1 MAGNQSFWQTFRSA
15 SPGLSDPAALMVQVA
30 AHPDSRPELVQS
42 WQQYFRDTRDCH
54 SHYMEGG
61 EVGFCDGVYRDVV
74 QHGDEVAACA
84 DFICRPAT
92 WVLERRQTGSATH
105 AATHSSPRVV
115 PSAGAVRRFR
125 VAGLSML
132 FLGSVCAAA
141 ASVGIPDMAAVAV
154 LAVALATIVASFV
167 VTVRSG
173 RAAALLDHSHIGRRH
188 LTGGY

>member
-1 MAGNQSFWQTFRSA
+1 
-15 SPGLSDPAALMVQVA
+15 
-30 AHPDSRPELVQS
+30 
-42 WQQYFRDTRDCH
+42 
-54 SHYMEGG
+54 
-61 EVGFCDGVYRDVV
+61 
-74 QHGDEVAACA
+74 
-84 DFICRPAT
+84 
-92 WVLERRQTGSATH
+92 
-105 AATHSSPRVV
+105 
-115 PSAGAVRRFR
+115 
-125 VAGLSML
+125 ML